1 MAFRRHFPSL
11 AVGSAQRRCVRFVLS
26 PPLILKKNQTRL
38 LELKADV
45 RASRSRTIQLIIEE
59 PGDIE
64 AERANLR

>member
-1 MAFRRHFPSL
+1 M
-11 AVGSAQRRCVRFVLS
+11 RFVLS